1 MGVDVLSV
9 SSKGQI
15 VLPIEMRKELEIG
28 AGAKLAAYIIGDVI
42 MLKPINIPTEDDFR
56 KSLDEAS
63 NWAKKAGYKEE
74 DVKDIV
80 KSYRKNKKV

>member
-15 VLPIEMRKELEIG
+15 VLPVEMRKELEIG

-56 KSLDEAS
+56 KSS
-63 NWAKKAGYKEE
+63 E
-74 DVKDIV
+74 DN
-80 KSYRKNKKV
+80 SGR